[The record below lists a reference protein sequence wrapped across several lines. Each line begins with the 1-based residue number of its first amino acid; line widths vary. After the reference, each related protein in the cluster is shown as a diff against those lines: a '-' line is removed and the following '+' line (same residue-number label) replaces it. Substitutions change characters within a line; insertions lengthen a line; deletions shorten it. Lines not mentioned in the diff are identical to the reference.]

1 MVKEKFMFGRKD
13 KNTKQRNSPLEKGE
27 IKAFLGPGSH
37 FEGKMA
43 FDEIVRL
50 DGAFRGEIT
59 SRDTLI
65 VGETAD
71 IQAQVIVGTLII
83 SGKLRGTIK
92 AVTRVEMRAPARID
106 GDVET
111 PSLIV
116 EEGVIWNGQ
125 LTMKPAEKTQNSDE
139 PA

>member
-1 MVKEKFMFGRKD
+1 MFGRKET
-13 KNTKQRNSPLEKGE
+13 NGKQRNSALERGE

-83 SGKLRGTIK
+83 SGKLRGNIK
-92 AVTRVEMRAPARID
+92 AVTRVEMRAPAQID

-116 EEGVIWNGQ
+116 EEGVIWNGKVI
-125 LTMKPAEKTQNSDE
+125 MKQGEKSKKNEESV
-139 PA
+139 PSNP

>member
-1 MVKEKFMFGRKD
+1 MFGRKD
-13 KNTKQRNSPLEKGE
+13 TNVKQRNSALERGE

-71 IQAQVIVGTLII
+71 IQAQVIVGTLIV
-83 SGKLRGTIK
+83 SGKIRGNIK
-92 AVTRVEMRAPARID
+92 AVSRVEMRAPAQID

-111 PSLIV
+111 PSLTV

-125 LTMKPAEKTQNSDE
+125 LTMKPAETAKKNEAGVSPT
-139 PA
+139 P

>member
-1 MVKEKFMFGRKD
+1 MFGRKD
-13 KNTKQRNSPLEKGE
+13 NKAKSRSNALEKGE

-37 FEGKMA
+37 FEGKLA

-59 SRDTLI
+59 SKDTLI

-71 IQAQVIVGTLII
+71 LQAQVCVGALII
-83 SGKLRGTIK
+83 SGKLRGSIK
-92 AVTRVEMRAPARID
+92 AVTRVEMRAPAQID

-125 LTMKPAEKTQNSDE
+125 LIMKQNEE
-139 PA
+139 P

>member
-1 MVKEKFMFGRKD
+1 MFGRKEA
-13 KNTKQRNSPLEKGE
+13 NSKQRNSALEKGE

-65 VGETAD
+65 VGDTAD

-83 SGKLRGTIK
+83 SGKLRGKIK
-92 AVTRVEMRAPARID
+92 AVNRVEMRSPAQID

-111 PSLIV
+111 PSLTV

-125 LTMKPAEKTQNSDE
+125 VTMKPAEKSKKNEEGVPPKS
-139 PA
+139 

>member
-1 MVKEKFMFGRKD
+1 MFGRKD
-13 KNTKQRNSPLEKGE
+13 NNVKQRNSALEKGE

-83 SGKLRGTIK
+83 SGKLRGNIK

-111 PSLIV
+111 PSLLV

-125 LTMKPAEKTQNSDE
+125 LTMKQGEKVTSSDE
-139 PA
+139 VSRPPR